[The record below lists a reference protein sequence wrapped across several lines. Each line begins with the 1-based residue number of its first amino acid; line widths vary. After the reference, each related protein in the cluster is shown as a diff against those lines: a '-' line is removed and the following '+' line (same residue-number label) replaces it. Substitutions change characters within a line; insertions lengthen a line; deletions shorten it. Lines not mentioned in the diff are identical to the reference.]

1 MDNQTSETSR
11 LLIVDDQPHNLGILF
26 DFLTQSGFKIFVA
39 LDGESAIKR
48 AEVTK
53 PDLIILDIMMPGID
67 GFEACK
73 RLKENPSTQ
82 DIPIVFM
89 TALSDTVDKV
99 QGFNLGAVD
108 YITKPI
114 HQEEVLI
121 RIQTHLRLHNLQNQ
135 LQKKTEELAHLNQ
148 NLEEIVQARTQQ
160 LIEQEKTALIGRLTQ
175 GIVHNLRNRIQLI
188 LSYKCLATGEMT
200 GEDISQKMTL
210 AYVDKMAEAAWDM
223 SKILDNLM
231 HKSIMDH
238 SLELTPLNINE
249 ILNKELDFWQANLQF
264 KHQVKKCYF
273 WDDTIPSIPLV
284 YTEISQIFDNLIS
297 NALDAMWGKPKQKL
311 TIITRQDE
319 ENVYIDVQD
328 TGCGIAPE
336 NLAKIFDPF
345 YTTKPFKGEEKQEN
359 QPTGTGLGIYTC
371 TQILKGFG
379 GEIKVTSEIN
389 KGSIFTV
396 RIPKKNSQRN
406 ES

>member
-1 MDNQTSETSR
+1 MDHSTPKKPK

-26 DFLTQSGFKIFVA
+26 DFLTRSGFKIFVA
-39 LDGESAIKR
+39 LDGESALQR
-48 AEVTK
+48 TEVTK
-53 PDLIILDIMMPGID
+53 PDLIILDVMMPGID
-67 GFEACK
+67 GFETCK
-73 RLKENPSTQ
+73 RLKQNPSTQ
-82 DIPIVFM
+82 DIPIIFM

-99 QGFNLGAVD
+99 QGFKLGAVD

-114 HQEEVLI
+114 HQEEVLS
-121 RIQTHLRLHNLQNQ
+121 RIQTHIKLYYLQNQ
-135 LQKKTEELAHLNQ
+135 LQTKTEELAHLNQ

-200 GEDISQKMTL
+200 EEAVSPETTF
-210 AYVDKMAEAAWDM
+210 AYLEKMAEATWDM

-231 HKSIMDH
+231 HKSKMDH
-238 SLELTPLNINE
+238 SLQLTSLNVND
-249 ILNKELDFWQANLQF
+249 ILKKELDFWQANLQF
-264 KHQVKKCYF
+264 KHKVKKKYVL
-273 WDDTIPSIPLV
+273 DEHIPFIPLV
-284 YTEISQIFDNLIS
+284 YTDISQILDNLIG
-297 NALDAMWGKPKQKL
+297 NALDAMWDKEEQSL

-319 ENVYIDVQD
+319 DNLYIDVQD

-336 NLAKIFDPF
+336 NLSKVFDPF
-345 YTTKPFKGEEKQEN
+345 YTTKPLKGEEKQRN

-371 TQILKGFG
+371 MQILKGFG
-379 GEIKVTSEIN
+379 GDIKVTSELN

-396 RIPKKNSQRN
+396 RIPKQSNG
-406 ES
+406 

>member
-1 MDNQTSETSR
+1 MDHSTPKKPK

-39 LDGESAIKR
+39 LDGESALQR
-48 AEVTK
+48 TEVTK
-53 PDLIILDIMMPGID
+53 PDLIILDVMMPGID
-67 GFEACK
+67 GFETCK
-73 RLKENPSTQ
+73 RLKQNPSTQ
-82 DIPIVFM
+82 DIPIIFM

-99 QGFNLGAVD
+99 QGFKLGAVD

-114 HQEEVLI
+114 HQEEVLS
-121 RIQTHLRLHNLQNQ
+121 RIQTHIKLYHLQNQ
-135 LQKKTEELAHLNQ
+135 LQTKTKELAHLNQ

-200 GEDISQKMTL
+200 EEAVSPETTF
-210 AYVDKMAEAAWDM
+210 AYIEKMAEAAWDM

-231 HKSIMDH
+231 HKSKMDH
-238 SLELTPLNINE
+238 SLQLTSLNVND
-249 ILNKELDFWQANLQF
+249 ILKKELDFWQANLQF
-264 KHQVKKCYF
+264 KHKVKKKYVL
-273 WDDTIPSIPLV
+273 DEHIPFIPLV
-284 YTEISQIFDNLIS
+284 YTDISQILDNLIG
-297 NALDAMWGKPKQKL
+297 NALDAMWDKEEQSL

-319 ENVYIDVQD
+319 DNLYIDVQD

-336 NLAKIFDPF
+336 NLSKVFDPF
-345 YTTKPFKGEEKQEN
+345 YTTKPLKGEEKQRN

-371 TQILKGFG
+371 IQISKGFG
-379 GEIKVTSEIN
+379 GDIKVTSELN
-389 KGSIFTV
+389 KGSVFTV
-396 RIPKKNSQRN
+396 RIPKQNN
-406 ES
+406 G

>member
-1 MDNQTSETSR
+1 MDHSTPKKPK

-39 LDGESAIKR
+39 LDGESALQR
-48 AEVTK
+48 TEVTK
-53 PDLIILDIMMPGID
+53 PDLIILDVMMPGID
-67 GFEACK
+67 GFETCK
-73 RLKENPSTQ
+73 RLKQNPSTQ
-82 DIPIVFM
+82 DIPIIFM

-99 QGFNLGAVD
+99 QGFKLGAVD

-114 HQEEVLI
+114 HQEEVLS
-121 RIQTHLRLHNLQNQ
+121 RIQTHIKLYHLQNQ
-135 LQKKTEELAHLNQ
+135 LQTKTEELAHLNQ

-200 GEDISQKMTL
+200 EEAVSPETTF
-210 AYVDKMAEAAWDM
+210 AYIEKMAEAAWDM

-231 HKSIMDH
+231 HKSKMDH
-238 SLELTPLNINE
+238 SLQLTSLNVND
-249 ILNKELDFWQANLQF
+249 ILKKELDFWQANLQF
-264 KHQVKKCYF
+264 KHKVKKKYVL
-273 WDDTIPSIPLV
+273 DEHIPFIPLV
-284 YTEISQIFDNLIS
+284 YTDISQILDNLIG
-297 NALDAMWGKPKQKL
+297 NALDAMWDKEEQSL

-319 ENVYIDVQD
+319 DNLYIDVQD

-336 NLAKIFDPF
+336 NLSKVFDPF
-345 YTTKPFKGEEKQEN
+345 YTTKPLKGEEKQRN

-371 TQILKGFG
+371 IQISKGFG
-379 GEIKVTSEIN
+379 GDIKVTSELN
-389 KGSIFTV
+389 KGSVFTV
-396 RIPKKNSQRN
+396 RIPKQNN
-406 ES
+406 G

>member
-1 MDNQTSETSR
+1 MDHSTPKKPK

-39 LDGESAIKR
+39 LDGESALQR
-48 AEVTK
+48 TEVTK
-53 PDLIILDIMMPGID
+53 PDLIILDVMMPGID
-67 GFEACK
+67 GFETCK
-73 RLKENPSTQ
+73 RLKQNPSTQ
-82 DIPIVFM
+82 DIPIIFM

-99 QGFNLGAVD
+99 QGFKLGAVD

-114 HQEEVLI
+114 HQEEVLS
-121 RIQTHLRLHNLQNQ
+121 RIQTHIKLYHLQKQ
-135 LQKKTEELAHLNQ
+135 LQTKTKELAHLNQ

-200 GEDISQKMTL
+200 EEAVSPETTF
-210 AYVDKMAEAAWDM
+210 AYIEKMAEAAWDM

-231 HKSIMDH
+231 HKSKMDH
-238 SLELTPLNINE
+238 SLQLTSLNVND
-249 ILNKELDFWQANLQF
+249 ILKKELDFWQANLQF
-264 KHQVKKCYF
+264 KHKVKKKYVL
-273 WDDTIPSIPLV
+273 DEHIPFIPLV
-284 YTEISQIFDNLIS
+284 YTDISQILDNLIG
-297 NALDAMWGKPKQKL
+297 NALDAMWDKEEQSL

-319 ENVYIDVQD
+319 DNLYIDVQD

-336 NLAKIFDPF
+336 NLSKVFDPF
-345 YTTKPFKGEEKQEN
+345 YTTKPLKGEEKQRN

-371 TQILKGFG
+371 IQISKGFG
-379 GEIKVTSEIN
+379 GDIKVTSELN
-389 KGSIFTV
+389 KGSVFTV
-396 RIPKKNSQRN
+396 RIPKQNN
-406 ES
+406 G

>member
-1 MDNQTSETSR
+1 MDHSTPKKPK

-26 DFLTQSGFKIFVA
+26 DFLTCSGFKIFVA
-39 LDGESAIKR
+39 LDGESAIQR
-48 AEVTK
+48 TEVTK
-53 PDLIILDIMMPGID
+53 PDLIILDVMMPGID
-67 GFEACK
+67 GFETCK
-73 RLKENPSTQ
+73 RLKQNPSTQ
-82 DIPIVFM
+82 DIPIIFM

-99 QGFNLGAVD
+99 QGFKLGAVD

-114 HQEEVLI
+114 HQEEVLS
-121 RIQTHLRLHNLQNQ
+121 RIQTHIKLYHLQNQ
-135 LQKKTEELAHLNQ
+135 LQTKTKELAHLNQ

-200 GEDISQKMTL
+200 EEAVSPETTF
-210 AYVDKMAEAAWDM
+210 AYLEKMAEAAWDM

-231 HKSIMDH
+231 HKSKMDH
-238 SLELTPLNINE
+238 SLQLTSLNVND
-249 ILNKELDFWQANLQF
+249 ILKKELDFWQANLQF
-264 KHQVKKCYF
+264 KHKVKKKYVL
-273 WDDTIPSIPLV
+273 DEHIPFIPLV
-284 YTEISQIFDNLIS
+284 YTDISQILDNLIG
-297 NALDAMWGKPKQKL
+297 NALDAMWDKEEQSL

-319 ENVYIDVQD
+319 DNLYIDVQD

-336 NLAKIFDPF
+336 NLSKVFDPF
-345 YTTKPFKGEEKQEN
+345 YTTKPLKGEEKQRN

-371 TQILKGFG
+371 IQILKGFG
-379 GEIKVTSEIN
+379 GDIKVTSELN

-396 RIPKKNSQRN
+396 RIPKQNN
-406 ES
+406 G